1 MTPSGGEHSVEKSAT
16 QEPRDSELERFG
28 QLWPACHVC
37 PMEDIDDC
45 KVDMELFRRDG
56 WTKATLIKHLG
67 WHHAGLMNAL
77 RQTGLKLDARKKHS
91 LNDRDVE
98 TILTLFLKR
107 RAERLYG
114 GAQRARQ
121 RP

>member
-1 MTPSGGEHSVEKSAT
+1 M
-16 QEPRDSELERFG
+16 ERCEVSRYAFT
-28 QLWPACHVC
+28 
-37 PMEDIDDC
+37 MEDDDC

-56 WTKATLIKHLG
+56 WTKKSLLVHLG

-114 GAQRARQ
+114 GAQRAR
-121 RP
+121 RTP